1 MVFSGGEHLS
11 VWGLLNSELAGCLTS
26 LLTTRFTSRLLQPL
40 PGFVCW
46 FVCFGWGLF
55 WFCYVDQGSSCR
67 LLFDL
72 EFAGT

>member
-46 FVCFGWGLF
+46 LVCSVGACFGF
-55 WFCYVDQGSSCR
+55 A
-67 LLFDL
+67 LLIRGVVVGFFL
-72 EFAGT
+72 T